1 MLKPF
6 VKNVYEF
13 FLTSRIDCNGVNFV
27 TASNGSSAVILSM
40 VCGHLYFSLVSQGLR
55 MNSDLRSL
63 RLTLTGLITGLKFS
77 FTSLPNLTLC
87 LFELWCGWEVGLFC
101 FT

>member
-27 TASNGSSAVILSM
+27 TASNGGSAVILSM
-40 VCGHLYFSLVSQGLR
+40 VCGHLYFSLVSRGLR

-63 RLTLTGLITGLKFS
+63 RLT
-77 FTSLPNLTLC
+77 
-87 LFELWCGWEVGLFC
+87 
-101 FT
+101 